1 MRVVFLVLASNTTVN
16 ENDLV
21 MQQKTWARNDSENS
35 TILWV
40 RGKDISDYSLDFR
53 QLYVPLSESY
63 ENILEK
69 TLLGIRWILS
79 EYDPDF
85 IVRTNVSTYFS
96 LKDCEEFLKEMHIKE
111 IDLLGYPEVTGI
123 RYSFVKKSFQFLSG
137 AGIILSKR
145 AANLLLNLESKLYE
159 GVPDD
164 VAISH
169 FFEAAELRKRLIS
182 RSNLG
187 YTRVFIPHWYIRLK
201 SSEKSSLT
209 QSRFSLVDEYYKK
222 KSLSAFWRIQW
233 QEFVN
238 IQVHDVVRIA
248 RMNFLAIK
256 RLILI
261 RMESLSK

>member
-1 MRVVFLVLASNTTVN
+1 MKIVFLILASNTVVN
-16 ENDLV
+16 EKDLA
-21 MQQKTWARNDSENS
+21 MQQKTWARSDGENI

-40 RGKDISDYSLDFR
+40 RGEDLSDYALNSR
-53 QLYVPLSESY
+53 QLYVPISESY

-69 TLLGIRWILS
+69 TLLATKWILG

-85 IVRTNVSTYFS
+85 IIRTNVSTYFS
-96 LKDCEEFLKEMHIKE
+96 LKECEDFLKEMLVKR

-123 RYSFVKKSFQFLSG
+123 RYSFIKESFQFMSG
-137 AGIILSKR
+137 AGIILSRR
-145 AANLLLNLESKLYE
+145 AANLLVNLDSKLYE

-169 FFEAAELRKRLIS
+169 FLEDAELRQRLIS

-187 YTRVFIPHWYIRLK
+187 YTRVFIPHWYVRLK
-201 SSEKSSLT
+201 SSEDSNLT
-209 QSRFSLVDEYYKK
+209 QSRFSLVDKYYKK
-222 KSLSAFWRIQW
+222 KSISAFWRIQW
-233 QEFVN
+233 QEFLH
-238 IQVHDVVRIA
+238 IQVRDVVRIA

-261 RMESLSK
+261 RMELLSK